1 MNRNGWVGKALLALA
16 VLVPVLGMGISIYL
30 ATTGNSLGAVTVS
43 GSADE
48 DSYVLTAADFPDTN
62 DIGNQVGYRI
72 PDFTLELA
80 DGSTVT
86 SSGLVEEGRPT
97 YLFFWATI

>member
-30 ATTGNSLGAVTVS
+30 ATTGNSLGAVA
-43 GSADE
+43 GPESADE
-48 DSYVLTAADFPDTN
+48 TPYVLTAADFPEAIDV
-62 DIGNQVGYRI
+62 GNQVGYQI